1 MKSVLPNVTERIL
14 RPRIVC
20 RNPRATVSTSGS
32 SGIGRENLQNST
44 AVGPML
50 YSEPG
55 ISGSFFGAFEKRTGK
70 QISRVR
76 DCWGARRGGRP
87 YAKIAAQLLLLV
99 IRILRSLPDP
109 HVTL

>member
-76 DCWGARRGGRP
+76 SEEHTSELQSRLHLVCR
-87 YAKIAAQLLLLV
+87 LLLEKKKNKKQ
-99 IRILRSLPDP
+99 I
-109 HVTL
+109 